1 MATAAPLFPS
11 DSLARWR
18 ELIATHQNLNLGF
31 SELVQVPIVVDASG
45 ALADLRW
52 IVARRNDVSARTAL
66 EETVAAGTVVAYAP
80 PWLESELE
88 EKLPLIATRY
98 KLPLTAFRQA
108 WERYRSSL
116 RFYEPATDNCST
128 AVDPKDVPYREL
140 SKELG
145 GIVVYTNDH
154 HLKAMGV
161 QAIWF
166 PELILLR
173 NFARAASSALSLKAG
188 GTIALIIAG
197 APVVALVRTG
207 ARLIARLPPPVQI
220 ALALGS
226 LWAVLHPKGRALL
239 AGAATSPKLEP
250 VKRVVTKYADELGK
264 SLLTAAE
271 SWGAVKGALP
281 DRKGQPLLAHARA
294 ICAAAQGPV
303 SESAIERGVKQA
315 GYVSRSRTFLAYLRR
330 TLRADS
336 RFVEGPK
343 GFWTVTRVLGD
354 VSSNTSVNHAAT

>member
-18 ELIATHQNLNLGF
+18 DFVASHPNLNLSF
-31 SELVQVPIVVDASG
+31 SELAQVPLVVDASG
-45 ALADLRW
+45 VLADLRW
-52 IVARRNDVSARTAL
+52 IVGRRNTDSSRTAL

-80 PWLESELE
+80 PWLESELHQ
-88 EKLPLIATRY
+88 KLPLMAARY
-98 KLPLTAFRQA
+98 ALPLKALREA
-108 WERYRSSL
+108 WARYRSML
-116 RFYEPATDNCST
+116 RFYQPATINWSS

-145 GIVVYTNDH
+145 GILVYTNDH

-161 QAIWF
+161 QTIWF
-166 PELILLR
+166 HELVLLR
-173 NFARAASSALSLKAG
+173 DFARAASSALALKAG
-188 GTIALIIAG
+188 GTVALMIAG

-281 DRKGQPLLAHARA
+281 DRKRQPLLPHARA

-354 VSSNTSVNHAAT
+354 VLSNTSLNHAIT